1 MSASQTKV
9 ALWEDVVLR
18 TIAVY
23 KLFHALFFIA
33 VGFGLLRLRHHNPV
47 DFLYHYIILPYHLN
61 PESRMIDWVLE
72 EAQTLTSHKLS
83 ILGYAAF
90 FYAALFLA
98 EGIGLYMRK
107 RWAEYVVVFV
117 TGSLLPFE
125 FWEIYHELAWWKFA
139 VVFGNLMILIYLIHR
154 LMLDSRNMAK
164 RHDDQEPT
172 APGEGK
178 PPKPDGTAHSDKI
191 VKQVATE
198 MP

>member
-1 MSASQTKV
+1 MSAPQTKV

-23 KLFHALFFIA
+23 KLIHALFFIA
-33 VGFGLLRLRHHNPV
+33 LGFGLLRLRHHNPV
-47 DFLYHYIILPYHLN
+47 DFLYNYIILPYHLN
-61 PESRMIDWVLE
+61 PESRMIDWVLD

-98 EGIGLYMRK
+98 EGIGLYLRK
-107 RWAEYVVVFV
+107 RWAEYVVVVV
-117 TGSLLPFE
+117 TRSFLPFE
-125 FWEIYHELAWWKFA
+125 FWEIYLRLAWWKFA
-139 VVFGNLMILIYLIHR
+139 VVFGNLMILVYLIHR
-154 LMLDSRNMAK
+154 LMLDSRNLAQ
-164 RHDDQEPT
+164 RHDDEGPT

-178 PPKPDGTAHSDKI
+178 SPPPDGTAHSDKI

-198 MP
+198 MQ